1 MIKQRT
7 INKKI
12 STTGIGLHSGKKVI
26 LSLLPS
32 AENTGIRFQRTD
44 LADKLIIPAQAH
56 LVSDTMMSSNL
67 IKNGMKIGT
76 VEHLLS
82 AISAMGIDNLL
93 IEVSSAEIP
102 IMDGSSA
109 NFIELIEQGGIKEQ
123 LADKQFLRIIKPV
136 RIEQEDKWAEL
147 VPMEE
152 QGFELNFEIDFDHPI
167 IAKTPQQA
175 NFQLTTSNFKNQ
187 LANARTFGFLKDI
200 EYLQQNNLALGGS
213 LDNAIVLDEKNILN
227 EQPLRYP
234 DEFVRHKILDAIG
247 DLYMIG
253 YSILGQYNAYK
264 SGHELNNQLIR
275 AVLADKSSF
284 EIVTIYDNFS
294 PFV

>member
-7 INKKI
+7 INTKV
-12 STTGIGLHSGKKVI
+12 STTGIGLHSGKEVI
-26 LSLLPS
+26 LSLVPS
-32 AENTGIRFQRTD
+32 DINTGIRFQRTD
-44 LADKLIIPAQAH
+44 LAEKPIIPAQAH
-56 LVSDTMMSSNL
+56 LVADTMMSSNL
-67 IKNGMKIGT
+67 IENGVKIGT

-82 AISAMGIDNLL
+82 AMSAMGIDNLL

-109 NFIELIEQGGIKEQ
+109 NFIELIEQVGIKEQ
-123 LADKQFLRIIKPV
+123 SANKQFLKIIKPV
-136 RIEQEDKWAEL
+136 RIEQEDKWAEFI
-147 VPMEE
+147 PMEK
-152 QGFELNFEIDFDHPI
+152 QRFELNFKIDFDHPV
-167 IAKTPQQA
+167 IAKTPQQVQ
-175 NFQLTTSNFKNQ
+175 FQLTTMNFKNQ

-200 EYLQQNNLALGGS
+200 EYLRQNNLALGGS
-213 LDNAIVLDEKNILN
+213 LDNAIVLDEKNMLN
-227 EQPLRYP
+227 KQALRYP

-264 SGHELNNQLIR
+264 SGHELNNRLIR
-275 AVLADKSSF
+275 AVLADKNSF
-284 EIVTIYDNFS
+284 EIVTIYDKSS

>member
-12 STTGIGLHSGKKVI
+12 STTGIGLHSGKEVI
-26 LSLLPS
+26 LSLVPS
-32 AENTGIRFQRTD
+32 DVNTGIRFQRTD
-44 LADKLIIPAQAH
+44 LAKKPIIPAQAN

-67 IKNGMKIGT
+67 IKNEVKIGT

-82 AISAMGIDNLL
+82 AICAMGIDNLL

-102 IMDGSSA
+102 IMDGSSL
-109 NFIELIEQGGIKEQ
+109 NFLQLIEQVGIKEQ
-123 LADKQFLRIIKPV
+123 SADKQFLKIIKPIRV
-136 RIEQEDKWAEL
+136 EHEDKWAEL
-147 VPMEE
+147 APIKK
-152 QGFELNFEIDFDHPI
+152 QNFELNFKIDFNHPI
-167 IAKTPQQA
+167 IAKTPQQV

-200 EYLQQNNLALGGS
+200 EYLRENNLALGGS
-213 LDNAIVLDEKNILN
+213 LDNAIVLDEENMLN
-227 EQPLRYP
+227 KQALRYP

-253 YSILGQYNAYK
+253 YPILGQYNAYK
-264 SGHELNNQLIR
+264 SGHDLNNRLIR
-275 AVLADKSSF
+275 AVLADKNSF
-284 EIVTIYDNFS
+284 EIVTIDDKLS
-294 PFV
+294 PFR

>member
-7 INKKI
+7 INKKV
-12 STTGIGLHSGKKVI
+12 SMTGIGLHSGKEVT

-32 AENTGIRFQRTD
+32 EINTGIRFQRTD
-44 LADKLIIPAQAH
+44 LAEKPIIPAQAH
-56 LVSDTMMSSNL
+56 LVADTMMSSNL
-67 IKNGMKIGT
+67 IQNGVKIGT

-82 AISAMGIDNLL
+82 AISAVGIDNLL

-102 IMDGSSA
+102 IMDGSSL
-109 NFIELIEQGGIKEQ
+109 NFLQLIEQAGIAEQ
-123 LADKQFLRIIKPV
+123 SADKQFLKIIKPI

-147 VPMEE
+147 VPMEQ
-152 QGFELNFEIDFDHPI
+152 QGFELNFKIDFDHPI
-167 IAKTPQQA
+167 ISKTPQQV

-200 EYLQQNNLALGGS
+200 EYLRQNNLALGGS
-213 LDNAIVLDEKNILN
+213 LENAIVLDEENMLN
-227 EQPLRYP
+227 NQALRYP

-253 YSILGQYNAYK
+253 NPILGQYSAYK

-275 AVLADKSSF
+275 AVLADKNSF
-284 EIVTIYDNFS
+284 EIVTIYDKNS
-294 PFV
+294 PFG